1 MTAHPIVDSS
11 PTGTLLAG
19 ERQVLELIAT
29 GAPLGETLDAL
40 CRVIDGESGL
50 KSSVYLLDHEGEHL
64 SLAAGPDLPEAW
76 RAATRSVAVTPTAGA
91 CGAAITSHKQ
101 VIVPDVLASPLYQAW
116 LDAARA
122 SDIASLWST
131 PFFSQDGRVLGT
143 FVVFDRTLATPGDA
157 QLALV
162 DGATHLASIAV
173 ERQQTEQELRESER
187 RFSTVFYSSPAC
199 LSISRFADGR
209 FLYVNDRFVSMFGY
223 SRAEAVGQTALGL
236 GLYADPAQRAELM
249 RLLDAPGPHE
259 LEAIAR
265 TKSGERLDL
274 LLWMGRVQVLG
285 EECNLAI
292 ACDMTDRKRTAR
304 ELARS

>member
-40 CRVIDGESGL
+40 CRVIDGQSGL
-50 KSSVYLLDHEGEHL
+50 KSSVYLLDHEGERL

-131 PFFSQDGRVLGT
+131 PSFSPDG
-143 FVVFDRTLATPGDA
+143 
-157 QLALV
+157 
-162 DGATHLASIAV
+162 
-173 ERQQTEQELRESER
+173 
-187 RFSTVFYSSPAC
+187 
-199 LSISRFADGR
+199 
-209 FLYVNDRFVSMFGY
+209 
-223 SRAEAVGQTALGL
+223 
-236 GLYADPAQRAELM
+236 

-304 ELARS
+304 ELARSERLLRLVLDTLPVGVAVVDRDGDITISNPASQRIWGGLIRSGVQRYVRSKAWWHNTGR